1 MKLDTT
7 FNGFFSEDSKTFIN
21 LNVGKSDSHRKAKVL
36 TILSANNPAYPTL
49 KKVVI
54 QYPTSET
61 VTIPAYDL
69 DEVNNDIHNY
79 STPVK

>member
-21 LNVGKSDSHRKAKVL
+21 LNVPKSDPHRTAKVL
-36 TILSANNPAYPTL
+36 TVLPANNPAYPTL

-54 QYPTSET
+54 KYPTNET

-69 DEVNNDIHNY
+69 DEKNDNIHCYY
-79 STPVK
+79 SPVK